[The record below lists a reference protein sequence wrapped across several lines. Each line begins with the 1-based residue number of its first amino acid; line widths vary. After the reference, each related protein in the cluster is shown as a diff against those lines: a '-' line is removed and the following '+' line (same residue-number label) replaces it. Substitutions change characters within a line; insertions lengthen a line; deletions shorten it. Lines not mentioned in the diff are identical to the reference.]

1 MSRRKQ
7 LAFWSGEFGAAY
19 APRRVARIHLE
30 SPLQVFTELYFLAL
44 VLIGYAQICG
54 NSGKSVCRAEFAS
67 GKLAKQLT
75 HQLRRGVT
83 SRDLL
88 RHSNA
93 MPNAARV
100 ETYSAITD
108 GSGIDT
114 AVPGVLIA

>member
-1 MSRRKQ
+1 
-7 LAFWSGEFGAAY
+7 
-19 APRRVARIHLE
+19 
-30 SPLQVFTELYFLAL
+30 VFTDLYFLAL
-44 VLIGYAQICG
+44 VLIGYSQICSS
-54 NSGKSVCRAEFAS
+54 NSGKSVSRAEFAS
-67 GKLAKQLT
+67 GKLAKKLT